1 MATASDPSAPPTP
14 ESELVALR
22 RENAILRETLDAI
35 DGTVV
40 VYDAQRRYV
49 LGNRAYHAH
58 FPHLPP
64 DDELAGELFEQV
76 LARSMAAG
84 SIVDPQA
91 ALEPEAFIARRIRE
105 MEAAGTDPREA
116 YDPRSK
122 NWFLLLSKLTPGGS
136 RVTLRVNIDEQKR
149 LQRELEAARNG
160 AEAANRAKSLFLANM
175 GHELRTP
182 LNAIINFARLIAEN
196 VHGPSIDPR
205 YTEYA
210 QSIHESGAHLLG
222 MIEELLDLAS
232 AEAGRLALATQRVN
246 MRATIHSVCR
256 LMQPAAAT
264 ASVNLVQDVPSD
276 LPSVLGDAT
285 RLRQILFN
293 LLSNAIKFS
302 GRDATVC
309 VSAAATDAGQL
320 LVQVADTGP
329 GIPREDLLRLMQP
342 FERGATEMSRH
353 VPGTGLGLPLV
364 RHLIELHGGELR
376 LDSAQ
381 GSGTIAS
388 FVLPAERVIPAMAT
402 AERPEPV

>member
-1 MATASDPSAPPTP
+1 MSNEPDPSAKLIP
-14 ESELVALR
+14 ETELAELR
-22 RENAILRETLDAI
+22 RENAILRETLDTI

-40 VYDAQRRYV
+40 VYDQQRRYV
-49 LGNRAYHAH
+49 LGNRAYHTH

-64 DDELAGELFEQV
+64 DHVLAGELFEQV
-76 LARSMAAG
+76 LARSIAAG
-84 SIVDPQA
+84 STVDPQA
-91 ALEPEAFIARRIRE
+91 ASDPAAFIARRIQE
-105 MEAAGTDPREA
+105 MEAAGTAPREM
-116 YDPRSK
+116 YDRRSK

-149 LQRELEAARNG
+149 LQRELEIARND

-182 LNAIINFARLIAEN
+182 LNAIISFARLIADH
-196 VHGPSIDPR
+196 VHGPAGDAR

-232 AEAGRLALATQRVN
+232 AEAGRLTLATQAVN
-246 MRATIHSVCR
+246 LRATIHSVCR
-256 LMQPAAAT
+256 MMQPAADAACVT
-264 ASVNLVQDVPSD
+264 VVQDVPSD
-276 LPSVLGDAT
+276 LPAVLGDAT

-293 LLSNAIKFS
+293 LLSNSIKFS

-309 VSAAATDAGQL
+309 VSAASVGGGGL
-320 LVQVADTGP
+320 LVKVTDTGP
-329 GIPREDLLRLMQP
+329 GIPPEDLQRLMQP
-342 FERGATEMSRH
+342 FERGAAEMNRH

-376 LDSAQ
+376 LESTEGA
-381 GSGTIAS
+381 GTSAS
-388 FVLPAERVIPAMAT
+388 FVLPADRVIGPAA
-402 AERPEPV
+402 

>member
-1 MATASDPSAPPTP
+1 MGTQLTH
-14 ESELVALR
+14 ESELEDLR
-22 RENAILRETLDAI
+22 RENAILRETLDTL

-40 VYDAQRRYV
+40 VYDAERRYV
-49 LGNRAYHAH
+49 LGNRAYHDH

-64 DDELAGELFEQV
+64 DSVLAGELFEQV
-76 LARSMAAG
+76 LARSIAAG
-84 SIVDPQA
+84 SVVDPQA
-91 ALEPEAFIARRIRE
+91 VSDPAGFIARRIRE
-105 MEAAGTDPREA
+105 MEAAGTAPREI

-149 LQRELEAARNG
+149 LQRELEVARNG

-196 VHGPSIDPR
+196 VHGRTGDAR

-210 QSIHESGAHLLG
+210 QNIHESGAHLLG

-232 AEAGRLALATQRVN
+232 AEAGRLSLATQTVN
-246 MRATIHSVCR
+246 LRSTIHSVCR
-256 LMQPAAAT
+256 LMRPAAET
-264 ASVNLVQDVPSD
+264 ARVTLLQDVPSD
-276 LPSVLGDAT
+276 LPAVVGDAT

-302 GRDATVC
+302 GQDATVC
-309 VSAAATDAGQL
+309 VSAAVAEDGRL
-320 LVQVADTGP
+320 LVKVTDTGP
-329 GIPREDLLRLMQP
+329 GIPGEDLQRLMQP
-342 FERGATEMSRH
+342 FERGVAEMNRR

-364 RHLIELHGGELR
+364 RHLVQLHGGELK
-376 LDSAQ
+376 LESAE
-381 GSGTIAS
+381 GAGTIAS
-388 FVLPAERVIPAMAT
+388 FVLPADRVIGP
-402 AERPEPV
+402 RV